1 MATKPTKSTNN
12 ADEKVLSS
20 YFFVDFVGFVAI
32 IRLTPPDVAGNFHLC
47 DS

>member
-12 ADEKVLSS
+12 ADEKALSS
-20 YFFVDFVGFVAI
+20 YFFADSVGFVAI
-32 IRLTPPDVAGNFHLC
+32 IRLTPPGVAGNFQLC